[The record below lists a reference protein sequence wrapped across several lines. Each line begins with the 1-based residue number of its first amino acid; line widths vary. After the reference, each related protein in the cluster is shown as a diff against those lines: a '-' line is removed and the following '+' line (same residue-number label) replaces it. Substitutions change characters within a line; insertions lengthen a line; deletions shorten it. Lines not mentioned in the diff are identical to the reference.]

1 MAVLFEEF
9 DDMESEET
17 SSAGNECA
25 HIVVSHEKESI
36 FCVSFQENTPECWH
50 FA

>member
-36 FCVSFQENTPECWH
+36 FLCQFSGKYP
-50 FA
+50 